1 MWIFGY
7 GSLTWKTDFPYTKWF
22 VGSVD
27 GYARRFWQASM
38 DHRGVPDKPGRVV
51 TLIETP
57 GEQVWGIAYHVA
69 ESDRASVKEYL
80 DFREKNGY
88 TTKAIM
94 FYPLQSEKNSVQEP
108 FEVLVYIATPCNPAF
123 LGPAPLE
130 EIANQIVSSEG
141 PSGKNKDYLLQLAST
156 MRKLVPDCNDTHLF
170 ELETLVKRLMS
181 EDHHQTELPQ
191 NKINEMTA

>member
-38 DHRGVPDKPGRVV
+38 DHRGVPDK
-51 TLIETP
+51 
-57 GEQVWGIAYHVA
+57 EQVWGIAYHVA